1 MKPGWVIVKLSDVA
15 KVQSGSGFPEKY
27 QGIVDQDIPFYKVSD
42 MNIVGNEKEMVSQNN
57 TISENIRKLIGS
69 SIIAKGSTIFPK
81 IGGAIATNKK
91 RLISRDC
98 CVDNNVMGAIPY
110 KEKIDSDFLFYFFL
124 SHDLSDFANEAHL
137 PSIKKTVVENCKIA
151 IPLERGEQQ
160 RIVAM
165 LDEAFAA
172 IATARA
178 NAEKN
183 LKNARALFDS
193 YLNAVFSRRGDG
205 WVKRTVDELSLN
217 LDSKRI
223 PITKSDRKS
232 GEYPYYGASGIVDY
246 VDDSIFDGDTLLVSE
261 DGANLLAR
269 STPIAFSVS
278 GKYWVNNHAH
288 ILKFEDM
295 ATQRFVEYY
304 FGSIKI
310 DEYITGAA
318 QPKLNQKAL
327 NSIPIFIPKSVEE
340 QANIVD
346 GIEMLSTET
355 QRLEVIYQKKLVA
368 LDALKKSILHQA
380 FTGEL

>member
-1 MKPGWVIVKLSDVA
+1 VKPGWVIVKLSDVA

-98 CVDNNVMGAIPY
+98 CVDNNVMGVIPY

-172 IATARA
+172 IATTEA

-183 LKNARALFDS
+183 LNNVRVLFDS
-193 YLNAVFSRRGDG
+193 YLNAVFSQRGDG
-205 WVKRTVDELSLN
+205 WVERTVDELSLN

-232 GEYPYYGASGIVDY
+232 GKYPYYGASGIVDY
-246 VDDSIFDGDTLLVSE
+246 VADYIFDGDTLLVSE

-304 FGSIKI
+304 FGSIKV

-346 GIEMLSTET
+346 SIELLSTET

-380 FTGEL
+380 FTGKL

>member
-1 MKPGWVIVKLSDVA
+1 M
-15 KVQSGSGFPEKY
+15 
-27 QGIVDQDIPFYKVSD
+27 DQDIPFYKVSD

-98 CVDNNVMGAIPY
+98 CVDNNVMGVIPY

-172 IATARA
+172 IATTEA

-183 LKNARALFDS
+183 LNNVRVLFDS
-193 YLNAVFSRRGDG
+193 YLNAVFSQRGDG
-205 WVKRTVDELSLN
+205 WVERTVDELSLN

-232 GEYPYYGASGIVDY
+232 GKYPYYGASGIVDY
-246 VDDSIFDGDTLLVSE
+246 VADYIFDGDTLLVSE

-304 FGSIKI
+304 FGSIKV

-346 GIEMLSTET
+346 SIELLSTET

-380 FTGEL
+380 FTGKL